1 MKKLLLILLCLPM
14 IGFGQTEYIQ
24 TDSLSSVDSVYQ
36 VFDDNGNLS
45 WEKIYRF
52 GKLNRWETRTY
63 YDNGNLQSSFGRLRT
78 ENGSTRDGKYVG
90 YYASGRLGSK
100 GRFKMGD
107 NVRRFLVYYETGEIK
122 RLRVYSKD
130 GSGGKKWITQECY
143 DKESNLIT
151 CED

>member
-1 MKKLLLILLCLPM
+1 LILLCLPM
-14 IGFGQTEYIQ
+14 IGFGQIEYIQ
-24 TDSLSSVDSVYQ
+24 TDSLSSLDSVNQ
-36 VFDDNGNLS
+36 VFYDNGNLRA
-45 WEKIYRF
+45 ENIYRF
-52 GKLNRWETRTY
+52 GILNRWETRMY
-63 YDNGNLQSSFGRLRT
+63 NENGNLQFSEGRLGT
-78 ENGSTRDGKYVG
+78 ENGSTRDGNYVG
-90 YYASGRLGSK
+90 YYASGRLGQK

-107 NVRRFLVYYETGEIK
+107 NVGKNFVYYETGEKK